1 MRARLALLGIL
12 FLVFIIP
19 GCTSKPQQKVGTAV
33 APALGEAETAAPEP
47 MINEDDAE
55 IDALIQEVQDLEEFL
70 SDIEQGDSLELS
82 L

>member
-12 FLVFIIP
+12 LLGLILP
-19 GCTSKPQQKVGTAV
+19 GCTSKPEQKAGTAV
-33 APALGEAETAAPEP
+33 APALEEKTEVHEP
-47 MINEDDAE
+47 LISDDDAE
-55 IDALIQEVQDLEEFL
+55 IDALFQEVQELEEFL

>member
-12 FLVFIIP
+12 LLGLILP
-19 GCTSKPQQKVGTAV
+19 GCTSKPEQKAGTAV
-33 APALGEAETAAPEP
+33 APALEEAETPAPEP
-47 MINEDDAE
+47 VISDDDAE
-55 IDALIQEVQDLEEFL
+55 IDALFQEVQELEEFL